1 MAKRFLKP
9 KQLHKKLFDVANL
22 HNRLNNSKHFGKI
35 HGFVL
40 AAQSVLGLRRIA
52 KVFVCLFLFFALAGL
67 FTTSMGSKVTEAL
80 SNSEQGQVNPEA
92 FLNTSIH
99 KIILDYEGIETQF
112 YSSAEKVS
120 DVLYQRDIIVSFNYG
135 VYPDI
140 STPVDRDMK
149 IFVGP
154 IKTNLETKNQVV
166 KYKTKEI
173 KDSTMP
179 KGYKNKSQNGQDGQS
194 NITYLVQYIGA
205 QEISRSAFTE
215 SIETPVQDETWIV
228 GTMDLPDPASA
239 VYSGDESRGFAR
251 SQFSSFGWSL
261 SEFVCLDQLW
271 ERESHWNVHAA
282 NGASGAYGIP
292 QALPGS
298 KMSAYGADWQNNAQ
312 TQVKW
317 GLHYIQDRYSTPCGA
332 WSHSQLFGWY

>member
-1 MAKRFLKP
+1 MAKRFSKSQRLD
-9 KQLHKKLFDVANL
+9 KKVFNAAVFY
-22 HNRLNNSKHFGKI
+22 NRLNNNKYLTKI

-40 AAQSVLGLRRIA
+40 AVQSVLGLRRIA
-52 KVFVCLFLFFALAGL
+52 KAFVCLFLFFALAGL

-80 SNSEQGQVNPEA
+80 SNDKQNIDSEATV
-92 FLNTSIH
+92 NTSIH
-99 KIILDYEGIETQF
+99 KIILDLNGVETQF

-120 DVLYQRDIIVSFNYG
+120 DILYQKDIIISFNYG
-135 VYPDI
+135 VYPDASTIIDKDVKI
-140 STPVDRDMK
+140 S
-149 IFVGP
+149 VGP
-154 IKTNLETKNQVV
+154 IRTNLEEKNQIV
-166 KYKTKEI
+166 KYKIKEI

-179 KGYKNKSQNGQDGQS
+179 KGYKSKSQNGQDGQS

-205 QEISRSAFTE
+205 QEISRSAFAE
-215 SIETPVQDETWIV
+215 SIEMPVQDETWVV
-228 GTMDLPDPASA
+228 GTMDLPDPASG
-239 VYSGDESRGFAR
+239 VYSGDESKSFAR
-251 SQFSSFGWSL
+251 SQFSSFGWPL

-312 TQVKW
+312 TQIKW
-317 GLHYIQDRYSTPCGA
+317 GMHYIQDRYSTPCGA